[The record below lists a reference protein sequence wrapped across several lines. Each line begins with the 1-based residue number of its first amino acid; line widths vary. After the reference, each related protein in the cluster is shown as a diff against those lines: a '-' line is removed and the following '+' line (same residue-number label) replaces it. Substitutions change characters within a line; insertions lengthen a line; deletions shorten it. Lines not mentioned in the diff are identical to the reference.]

1 LTYDQN
7 GQRRNLLLALP
18 GLTITPISLSRAA
31 DNAGSLARDDQMAFE
46 FCQQMARGINLGNFF
61 EAPKE
66 QYWGMTYD
74 ESLLDLIV
82 MAGFTTLRLPVRWS
96 SRAAAKSPFIISAEF
111 FDRINQVVDA
121 ALNRGLIVVVNMHHY
136 RQLNGESLD
145 EAEEAVADAD
155 LDMRFLSMWQQIAQR
170 FAGYSEKLLFEL
182 MNEPH
187 QRLNELKWNQLFEQV
202 RRIVRQSNSRRW
214 LVVGPSRW
222 NNASALKDLS
232 LAPNDRRLIVTIH
245 HYNPFEF
252 THQGAEWTYLKNQ
265 PAQSQEC
272 CDQAQL
278 ANLYQPLDLA
288 KQWSLAQNRPIWVGE
303 FGSYNK
309 APMAS
314 RLRYT
319 RLARDAFEAR
329 GFSWA
334 YWELAAGFGIWDP
347 AAKRWREALKEA
359 LLG

>member
-1 LTYDQN
+1 MKSR
-7 GQRRNLLLALP
+7 QRRNLVLALP
-18 GLTITPISLSRAA
+18 ILTVSQTSLSL
-31 DNAGSLARDDQMAFE
+31 DSEDQLAFDV
-46 FCQQMARGINLGNFF
+46 CQRLARGINLGNFF

-82 MAGFTTLRLPVRWS
+82 SAGFKTLRLPVRWS
-96 SRAAAKSPFIISAEF
+96 TRAAPKPPYTIAPEF
-111 FDRINQVVDA
+111 MDRVAQVIDA
-121 ALNRGLIVVVNMHHY
+121 ALKRGLNVVVNMHHY
-136 RQLNGESLD
+136 RQLNGEPLD
-145 EAEEAVADAD
+145 EAEYPVAAAD
-155 LDMRFLSMWQQIAQR
+155 IDRRFLAMWQQISRR
-170 FAGYSEKLLFEL
+170 FASYPDKLLFEL

-187 QRLNELKWNQLFEQV
+187 KRLNEVKWNQLFELARQV
-202 RRIVRQSNSRRW
+202 VRESNPQRW
-214 LVVGPSRW
+214 IVVGPSRW
-222 NNASALKDLS
+222 NNAGALKDLI
-232 LAPNDRRLIVTIH
+232 LDPNDRRLLVTIH

-252 THQGAEWTYLKNQ
+252 THQGAEWTHLKNQ

-272 CDQAQL
+272 CNETQL
-278 ANLYQPLDLA
+278 LNLYQPLDLA
-288 KQWSLAQNRPIWVGE
+288 KTWSTTHRRPVWVGE

-334 YWELAAGFGIWDP
+334 YWELASGFGIWDP
-347 AAKRWREALKEA
+347 STRLWREALKEA